1 MNTDLPNVPR
11 QVANAYYEANKD
23 KLDGK
28 WKDSTSKT
36 YLSKVFTDAMT
47 CDLLEERDPDGEI
60 KGWFDR
66 MALMLH

>member
-1 MNTDLPNVPR
+1 M
-11 QVANAYYEANKD
+11 ES
-23 KLDGK
+23 GK
-28 WKDSTSKT
+28 IALLKT